1 LLPRLLDPL
10 RAAEVDGTPYQHK
23 ELLAACTN
31 VVGECAGFIDR
42 LMSRTE
48 SHGALERVMNVRA
61 RNELLGHMMDGC
73 HDFVDWLE
81 DEFPEPAAHALRASL
96 VEGLC
101 TVLFVLSDAV
111 QDGDHDY
118 AIALTLTSDRA
129 SVMEGVRAGFI
140 GAEGGLGPESQT
152 RLLPATSVF
161 ERVIWLANRYVLA
174 LDRQNAPAGARHA
187 VGELA
192 TA

>member
-1 LLPRLLDPL
+1 
-10 RAAEVDGTPYQHK
+10 
-23 ELLAACTN
+23 
-31 VVGECAGFIDR
+31 
-42 LMSRTE
+42 
-48 SHGALERVMNVRA
+48 
-61 RNELLGHMMDGC
+61 MMDGC

-81 DEFPEPAAHALRASL
+81 DEFPEPAALALRASL

-101 TVLFVLSDAV
+101 TVLLVLSDAV

-118 AIALTLTSDRA
+118 AIALALTSDRA

-161 ERVIWLANRYVLA
+161 ERVIWLANRYAIA
-174 LDRQNAPAGARHA
+174 LERQSAPAGERHA